1 MVNHY
6 SRNGCF
12 TTKVGICNSL
22 RNLQWFHAG
31 CADQFFPRCYKLS
44 HEDDK
49 VAFIGKDFLTS
60 SHENF
65 HRFPSDDYRLT
76 ACISF
81 LKLIH
86 NRCKGVIEPDMNS
99 ILAMSSDNP
108 NDPAVVHDEEPILTR
123 SLTLPPGQLLPKP
136 ANNGKNTSTKKVPLS
151 AIEFALNKVTDF
163 VLSREHEDIDI
174 NQSAQAESSDE
185 QWTQFIEQF
194 YTASQ

>member
-1 MVNHY
+1 MRVLLINFFHDVINY
-6 SRNGCF
+6 LMKMIKLPLLVKISSSIH
-12 TTKVGICNSL
+12 TKI
-22 RNLQWFHAG
+22 
-31 CADQFFPRCYKLS
+31 
-44 HEDDK
+44 
-49 VAFIGKDFLTS
+49 
-60 SHENF
+60 F
-65 HRFPSDDYRLT
+65 HRLPSDDYRLT

-99 ILAMSSDNP
+99 ILAMSSDKP
-108 NDPAVVHDEEPILTR
+108 NEPAVVHDEEPILTR

-151 AIEFALNKVTDF
+151 AIEFALTKATDF

-174 NQSAQAESSDE
+174 NQSTQAESTDE

-194 YTASQ
+194 YAASQ